1 MKYKTPVDIIA
12 DSAELHAVDPR
23 PINYDIRADKFI
35 RYLDTGGFLAGMTDD
50 ERRHITMKLHT
61 LIIGCVR
68 DDRMAFHGIDNAT
81 EDDD

>member
-1 MKYKTPVDIIA
+1 MKHKTTADIIA

-35 RYLDTGGFLAGMTDD
+35 RYLDTGGFLAGMTDH
-50 ERRHITMKLHT
+50 ERKHISMKLNA

-68 DDRMAFHGIDNAT
+68 NDRMAFHGIDNAT
-81 EDDD
+81 EDGD